1 MRHHAFPQG
10 VCPQGVFP
18 QGAFLTRNARSL
30 RVILPMFLA
39 LGLALCLLVG
49 LNGDAVATTA
59 TATKNSAA
67 LTETD
72 PEEISLKGWVVSAP
86 QGSDHL
92 GEWRL
97 RDSKAK
103 EWRVFV
109 TANTKIRPPVPQIG
123 QWAEVEGTTS
133 GDGSI
138 VAAKLRSDEFRANQ
152 VIVRLDGSV
161 PITDLANDYDLD
173 VVERVLESANIFL
186 LAGSDTGASE
196 QAILNQLKRDEDV
209 VWAELNYVAGVPV
222 ADPYQIW
229 KWGGV
234 DADGFVNQSA
244 YTQIELPPV
253 QPFYRG
259 HNVIVAVLDT
269 GISLDHPQLAGH
281 LVPGTDLVDDDA
293 DPSEVLNG
301 AALGHGTHVAGVI
314 AHIAPD
320 SAILPVRVLDGDGR
334 GELFVLAYA
343 IEWAVQQGA
352 DVINLSLGTPYDSE
366 ILRAAIDN
374 AVSQGVVVVA
384 AAGNENGGV
393 AQYPAAYANVLAVT
407 AVDAENRKADFA
419 NYSEWVDIAAPGV
432 GITSTIIGPQ
442 GNGFASWSGT
452 SMATSFVSGV
462 AALNR
467 SIYPHLSTEEV
478 YQQMIQNSLD
488 LNALN
493 PDYQDKIGGLVS
505 ALKTLGEPI
514 PFYLP
519 MLVR

>member
-1 MRHHAFPQG
+1 MRHCAFIQCISTLGAFP
-10 VCPQGVFP
+10 VRIF
-18 QGAFLTRNARSL
+18 RYL
-30 RVILPMFLA
+30 RVVLPVFSALA
-39 LGLALCLLVG
+39 LALCLFWG
-49 LNGDAVATTA
+49 LGGYAVATTA
-59 TATKNSAA
+59 ATPDNSAA
-67 LTETD
+67 VTETD
-72 PEEISLKGWVVSAP
+72 PEEISVKGWVVSAP

-97 RDSKAK
+97 RDSKTK
-103 EWRVFV
+103 EWRVLV
-109 TANTKIRPPVPQIG
+109 TANTKIRPPVPLIG
-123 QWAEVEGTTS
+123 QWAEVEGTIS

-186 LAGSDTGASE
+186 LAGSDTGAGE
-196 QAILNQLKRDEDV
+196 QAILNKLKRDESV

-234 DADGFVNQSA
+234 DPDGFVNQSA

-253 QPFYRG
+253 QHFYRG
-259 HNVIVAVLDT
+259 HNVVVAILDT
-269 GISLDHPQLAGH
+269 GVSLDHPQLAGH
-281 LVPGTDLVDDDA
+281 LVPGIDLVDDDG
-293 DPSEVLNG
+293 DPSELNSG
-301 AALGHGTHVAGVI
+301 AAVGHGTHVAGVI
-314 AHIAPD
+314 AHIAPN
-320 SAILPVRVLDGDGR
+320 SAILPMRVLDGDGR

-352 DVINLSLGTPYDSE
+352 DVINLSLGTSYDSE
-366 ILRAAIDN
+366 VLRAAIDS
-374 AVSQGVVVVA
+374 AVDRGVVVVA
-384 AAGNENGGV
+384 AAGNENGGL

-432 GITSTIIGPQ
+432 GITSTIVGPQ

-467 SIYPHLSTEEV
+467 SIYPHLSTEEI

-493 PDYQDKIGGLVS
+493 PDYQGQIGGLVS
-505 ALKTLGEPI
+505 ALRTLGEPI

>member
-1 MRHHAFPQG
+1 MRHRLFSHRLFSQIRFSQG
-10 VCPQGVFP
+10 TFRRMRVVFP
-18 QGAFLTRNARSL
+18 LFS
-30 RVILPMFLA
+30 A
-39 LGLALCLLVG
+39 LGLALCLFLG
-49 LNGDAVATTA
+49 LGGHAVATTD
-59 TATKNSAA
+59 TAGANSAA
-67 LTETD
+67 VTESD
-72 PEEISLKGWVVSAP
+72 PEEIKVKGWVVSAP

-103 EWRVFV
+103 EWRVLV
-109 TANTKIRPPVPQIG
+109 TANTKIRPPVPLVG

-138 VAAKLRSDEFRANQ
+138 VAAKVRSDEFRANQ
-152 VIVRLDGSV
+152 VIVRLDGSIS
-161 PITDLANDYDLD
+161 ITELADNYDLD

-196 QAILNQLKRDEDV
+196 QAIVNRLKRDEHV

-234 DADGFVNQSA
+234 DPDGFVNQSA

-253 QPFYRG
+253 QHFYRG
-259 HNVIVAVLDT
+259 HDVIVAILDT
-269 GISLDHPQLAGH
+269 GVSLDHPQLAGH
-281 LVPGTDLVDDDA
+281 LVPGIDLVDDDG
-293 DPSEVLNG
+293 DPSEALSG

-314 AHIAPD
+314 AHIAPN
-320 SAILPVRVLDGDGR
+320 SAILPMRVLDGDGR

-366 ILRAAIDN
+366 VLRAAVDS
-374 AVSQGVVVVA
+374 AVDRGVVVVA
-384 AAGNENGGV
+384 AAGNENGGI

-432 GITSTIIGPQ
+432 GITSTIVGPE

-467 SIYPHLSTEEV
+467 SLYPHLTAEEI
-478 YQQMIQNSLD
+478 YDRMIHNSLD

-493 PDYQDKIGGLVS
+493 PDYQRQIGGLVS
-505 ALKTLGEPI
+505 ALRTLGEPI